1 MVGVN
6 CPPYRAPEPDVFDGG
21 GTQIAI
27 EPGPQ
32 PKADPPLVV
41 LLGGVSG
48 VGKTTIG
55 NLLVRDLGLSHH
67 ISTGFIRSAITHLLD
82 EPDARL
88 LGKHTYDAYEA
99 MPDSGNGSRSPLLEG
114 AARQA
119 GILKPSIEACI
130 RRALREGIGMVL
142 EGSHFIPG
150 VLDPAELGGT
160 VMCIL
165 DVPDREA
172 LKCRALSPNHSRRRL
187 SDDQLARLI
196 QLQDQILDLARS
208 HGQSVIVNE
217 DMHQTLEQIKS
228 LAAVQTELARR

>member
-1 MVGVN
+1 M
-6 CPPYRAPEPDVFDGG
+6 
-21 GTQIAI
+21 
-27 EPGPQ
+27 
-32 PKADPPLVV
+32 V

-82 EPDARL
+82 EPNARL

-99 MPDSGNGSRSPLLEG
+99 LPDYGNGSRSPLLEG

-119 GILKPSIEACI
+119 TILKPAIEACI
-130 RRALREGIGMVL
+130 RRSLREGIGIVL

-172 LKCRALSPNHSRRRL
+172 LKYRALSPNHSRRRL
-187 SDDQLARLI
+187 SDDQLDRLI
-196 QLQDQILDLARS
+196 QLQDQILGMARV
-208 HGQSVIVNE
+208 HGQPVVVN
-217 DMHQTLEQIKS
+217 DDVQRTLEQIKS
-228 LAAVQTELARR
+228 LAAVQTDPARR